1 MPSTTALTPQFQDR
15 HGVSELLH
23 HELPLLSGAQRT
35 LALYVL
41 GNLERVP
48 FLSATDLALAA
59 GVSQSS
65 VTRFAVRLGFGSYPQ
80 FTTSVGEALLREP
93 AAHAPADRFERA
105 APGTPYTAALKQE
118 AHAVTQLGALLAS
131 DDFRRAAA
139 LLAAAE
145 HLTVVGFA
153 AAAALAVHA
162 SLYLSRL
169 RPHTSTHT
177 ALDAALMTQVTHWN
191 SRGAALL
198 IAAPRPATDTVRVL
212 HLMRQRGVPVVL
224 VSDPANLAVLGPG
237 EVTLIVPVTLGP
249 TTAIPA
255 AMLTLTSLLVDAVAL
270 AHPERTRTALR
281 SFEDLSAGV
290 RLFAGVRAPGGAPPG
305 GVTSEPGDVRPG
317 SFGAGQFGSGQFGAG
332 SSEPG
337 SLHPGEDETGHLD
350 DRPDEP

>member
-1 MPSTTALTPQFQDR
+1 MPSTTAPTPQLQDR
-15 HGVSELLH
+15 HSVTELLH

-35 LALYVL
+35 LALHIM

-65 VTRFAVRLGFGSYPQ
+65 VTRFTVRLGFHSYPH

-105 APGTPYTAALKQE
+105 APGSPYMAALKQE
-118 AHAVTQLGALLAS
+118 ARAVTQLSTLLGS
-131 DDFRRAAA
+131 EDFRRAAA

-145 HLTVVGFA
+145 HLVVVGFA

-191 SRGAALL
+191 PRGAALL

-212 HLMRQRGVPVVL
+212 HLLRQRGVPVVL
-224 VSDPANLAVLGPG
+224 VSDPANFAVLGPG
-237 EVTLIVPVTLGP
+237 DETLIVPVTLGP

-270 AHPERTRTALR
+270 SQPERTRLALR

-290 RLFAGVRAPGGAPPG
+290 RLFAGAPAAGT
-305 GVTSEPGDVRPG
+305 TSLATDNL
-317 SFGAGQFGSGQFGAG
+317 
-332 SSEPG
+332 EPG
-337 SLHPGEDETGHLD
+337 SVGSEESGM
-350 DRPDEP
+350 DRPDDGSATT